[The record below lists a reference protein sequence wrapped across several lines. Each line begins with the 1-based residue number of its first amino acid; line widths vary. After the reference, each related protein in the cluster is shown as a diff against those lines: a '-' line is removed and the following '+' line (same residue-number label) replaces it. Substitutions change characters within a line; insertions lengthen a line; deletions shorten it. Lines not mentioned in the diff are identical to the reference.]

1 MVLPVELRV
10 KILEYTLENVDYEQ
24 YKTILEDNRELITR
38 NNIIYNINSLTE
50 ALENINN
57 EMMFEPDIS
66 YDDLTDNVNSLAI
79 ARNILKKYTK
89 YSDIFEYDYEYYRK
103 IIYYN
108 TDHIDFNVQLYRLYK
123 NKNNSSIAS
132 HNNCFYEMILGQMK
146 SYNKDLFTKLNN
158 I

>member
-1 MVLPVELRV
+1 MVLPAELRV

-24 YKTILEDNRELITR
+24 YKTILENNRELITH

-50 ALENINN
+50 ALENVNN

-66 YDDLTDNVNSLAI
+66 YDNLTDNVNSFTI
-79 ARNILKKYTK
+79 VRNILKKYTK
-89 YSDIFEYDYEYYRK
+89 YSDIFEYNYDYYRK

-108 TDHIDFNVQLYRLYK
+108 TDHIDFNVQLYRLYR
-123 NKNNSSIAS
+123 NKTNIPSR
-132 HNNCFYEMILGQMK
+132 NNCLYEMILGQMK
-146 SYNKDLFTKLNN
+146 SYNKELFTKLNN